1 MAEMWLR
8 TVPSDRVQR
17 LRDLA
22 VVEPLGDELGD
33 IALALCEPLGEGGG
47 GLAVIGVRQRV
58 VEGGSGAVRWPLP
71 DERTHA
77 VGDIGSQDNLAF
89 HDGMQ
94 RFGQTTSFLL
104 DEVAAAPIASAR
116 TM

>member
-1 MAEMWLR
+1 MVAHGALGQ
-8 TVPSDRVQR
+8 VQR

-71 DERTHA
+71 MSALTRSVTSDPRT
-77 VGDIGSQDNLAF
+77 IW
-89 HDGMQ
+89 
-94 RFGQTTSFLL
+94 
-104 DEVAAAPIASAR
+104 PP
-116 TM
+116 

>member
-1 MAEMWLR
+1 MVAHGALGQ
-8 TVPSDRVQR
+8 VQR

-58 VEGGSGAVRWPLP
+58 VKGGSGAVCWPLP
-71 DERTHA
+71 DERAHT
-77 VGDIGSQDNLAF
+77 VGDIGSQDDLAF

-94 RFGQTTSFLL
+94 RFGQT
-104 DEVAAAPIASAR
+104 APPV
-116 TM
+116 